1 MNILLNSPI
10 EPTILREAETMQAL
24 LRESFSQPTHFNLA
38 LVLIDEIEVI
48 AFFVMTLGVFY
59 LLRQTKISA
68 KQKIKQER
76 ILHSRTLTSKTAILN
91 RLMKGFIQE
100 SWREI
105 KHGFILLVSGLVIYW
120 LSTFGHSFLSH

>member
-24 LRESFSQPTHFNLA
+24 LRESFSHPTHFNLA

-48 AFFVMTLGVFY
+48 AFFVMMLGVFY
-59 LLRQTKISA
+59 LLRRTKISA
-68 KQKIKQER
+68 EQQIKQER
-76 ILHSRTLTSKTAILN
+76 ILHSRTLTTQTAIKN
-91 RLMKGFIQE
+91 RLTKGFIQE

-105 KHGFILLVSGLVIYW
+105 KQGSVIFIYGLVVYF
-120 LSTFGHSFLSH
+120 LSSFLKNFV